1 MIVAAGTP
9 PAITR
14 LTGSTDKVLGTA
26 PKLHCN
32 IAPVVTWI
40 GIREPPRSKH
50 EDYSAP
56 RASRQANR

>member
-1 MIVAAGTP
+1 MIVAVGTL

-14 LTGSTDKVLGTA
+14 LTGSTDKVLGLA

-40 GIREPPRSKH
+40 GIM
-50 EDYSAP
+50 
-56 RASRQANR
+56 